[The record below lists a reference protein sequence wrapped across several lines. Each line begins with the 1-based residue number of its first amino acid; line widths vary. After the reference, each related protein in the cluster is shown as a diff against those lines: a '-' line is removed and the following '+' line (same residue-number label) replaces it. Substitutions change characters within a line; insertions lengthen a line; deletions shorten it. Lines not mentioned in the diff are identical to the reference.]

1 MLKHQEV
8 LATRMAA
15 HLKLTGDTIDGSA
28 MLAGAML
35 STDARQAQAAAIK
48 FHEVVVR
55 THGKEAR

>member
-1 MLKHQEV
+1 
-8 LATRMAA
+8 MAA